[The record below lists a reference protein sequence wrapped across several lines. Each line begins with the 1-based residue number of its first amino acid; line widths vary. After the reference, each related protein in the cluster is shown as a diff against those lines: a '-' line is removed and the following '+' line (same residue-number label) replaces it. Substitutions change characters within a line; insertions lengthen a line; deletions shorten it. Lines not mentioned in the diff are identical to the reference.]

1 MTVLTLTS
9 PDSAST
15 ASICV
20 DRGFNCFSF
29 KADAGGGQSIDV
41 IDSQPGF
48 ENGEG
53 RVSGNG
59 IPILFPFPNRIR
71 GGRFSWRGRE
81 YVLPESQVGYDTT
94 GNAIHGFVID
104 RPWRVVDQ
112 GPGFV
117 TGEFQLSVDA
127 PDRRQLWPADF
138 VIRLRYE
145 LSGGKLRSVF
155 QIINPD
161 TVALPWGLGTHS
173 YFKLPLSGASDA
185 SKCLLTAPVTQQWS
199 LDECLP
205 NGEKT
210 MIPEELSLIDG
221 IYFGSRRFDDVFSG
235 VPEGIVECTAIDE
248 VAGLQIAQRNPG
260 SFRDLVIYTPPNR
273 DAVCFEPYTCVTD
286 AINLQQQGIDAGW
299 QTLGPGESRTTWID
313 IEAGPVLA

>member
-1 MTVLTLTS
+1 MTVLALSS

-20 DRGFNCFSF
+20 ERGFNCFSF
-29 KADAGGGQSIDV
+29 KADVGGGQLVEV

-48 ENGEG
+48 EDGEG

-59 IPILFPFPNRIR
+59 IPVLFPFPNRIR
-71 GGRFSWRGRE
+71 GGRFSWRGQE
-81 YVLPESQVGYDTT
+81 YFLPDSKVGYDNT

-112 GPGFV
+112 GPGFA

-127 PDRRQLWPADF
+127 PDRRDLWPADF

-145 LSGGKLRSVF
+145 LSGGTLRSVF

-161 TVALPWGLGTHS
+161 KVALPWGLGTHS
-173 YFKLPLSGASDA
+173 YFKLPLSDASEA

-205 NGEKT
+205 SGEKT
-210 MIPEELSLIDG
+210 SIADDLALADG
-221 IYFGSRRFDDVFSG
+221 MYFGSRQFDDVFSG
-235 VPEGIVECTAIDE
+235 VPQDIVECTVIDE
-248 VAGLQIAQRNPG
+248 AAGLQIAQRNPG

-273 DAVCFEPYTCVTD
+273 AAVCFEPYTCVTD
-286 AINLQQQGIDAGW
+286 AINLQQQGVDAGW
-299 QTLGPGESRTTWID
+299 QTLGPGESVTTWID